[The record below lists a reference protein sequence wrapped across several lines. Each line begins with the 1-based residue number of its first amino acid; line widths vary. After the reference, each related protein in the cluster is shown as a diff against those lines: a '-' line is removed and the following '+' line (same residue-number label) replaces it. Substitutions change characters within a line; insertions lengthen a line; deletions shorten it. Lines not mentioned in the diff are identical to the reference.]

1 MLNGLYQHY
10 TMYVVVMY
18 EIVVPK
24 MPSNPQRHPQANTS
38 TKGLT
43 HYYSWNVLF
52 FNKQTIFNRIINH
65 GTYNLLHDI
74 LYTHTGSTCGNRII

>member
-1 MLNGLYQHY
+1 
-10 TMYVVVMY
+10 MYVVVMY

-43 HYYSWNVLF
+43 HYYS
-52 FNKQTIFNRIINH
+52 
-65 GTYNLLHDI
+65 
-74 LYTHTGSTCGNRII
+74 